1 MDAEIK
7 EMFNLM
13 LSKFDDMQ
21 NQMDKK
27 FDDMQNQ
34 MDKKFDNMQNQID
47 KNTHE
52 LNEFR
57 QELTHVKQEL
67 THVEQ
72 QLTHVEQRINNMQNL
87 LETEIRHNIKIIAEG
102 HGAIAEKQS
111 KFTADVDAVK
121 GKQELIEIRLKMLES
136 DVQELKQR
144 VI

>member
-27 FDDMQNQ
+27 FDDVQNQ

-57 QELTHVKQEL
+57 QEL

>member
-13 LSKFDDMQ
+13 LSKFD
-21 NQMDKK
+21 N
-27 FDDMQNQ
+27 MQNQ

-57 QELTHVKQEL
+57 QEL

>member
-57 QELTHVKQEL
+57 QEL

>member
-27 FDDMQNQ
+27 FDDVQNQ

-57 QELTHVKQEL
+57 QELADVK
-67 THVEQ
+67 
-72 QLTHVEQRINNMQNL
+72 QRINNMQNL

>member
-13 LSKFDDMQ
+13 LSKFD
-21 NQMDKK
+21 N
-27 FDDMQNQ
+27 MQNQ

-57 QELTHVKQEL
+57 QEL

-136 DVQELKQR
+136 DVQ
-144 VI
+144 

>member
-27 FDDMQNQ
+27 FDDVQNQ

-57 QELTHVKQEL
+57 QEL

-111 KFTADVDAVK
+111 KFIADVDAVK

>member
-1 MDAEIK
+1 MGAEIK

-13 LSKFDDMQ
+13 LSKFDNMQ

-57 QELTHVKQEL
+57 QELADVK
-67 THVEQ
+67 
-72 QLTHVEQRINNMQNL
+72 QRINNMQNL

-111 KFTADVDAVK
+111 KFIADVDAVK

>member
-1 MDAEIK
+1 MDAEFK

-21 NQMDKK
+21 NQIDKK
-27 FDDMQNQ
+27 FDDIQNQ
-34 MDKKFDNMQNQID
+34 IGKKFDDMQNQID

-57 QELTHVKQEL
+57 QELTDVK
-67 THVEQ
+67 
-72 QLTHVEQRINNMQNL
+72 QRINNMQNL

-111 KFTADVDAVK
+111 KFTADVDVVK

-144 VI
+144 AI

>member
-7 EMFNLM
+7 EMFNLI

-34 MDKKFDNMQNQID
+34 MDK
-47 KNTHE
+47 NTHE

-57 QELTHVKQEL
+57 QELADVK
-67 THVEQ
+67 
-72 QLTHVEQRINNMQNL
+72 QRINNMQNL

-111 KFTADVDAVK
+111 KFIADVDAVK

>member
-13 LSKFDDMQ
+13 LS
-21 NQMDKK
+21 K

-57 QELTHVKQEL
+57 QEL

-102 HGAIAEKQS
+102 HGI
-111 KFTADVDAVK
+111 
-121 GKQELIEIRLKMLES
+121 
-136 DVQELKQR
+136 LKQGMYFINIIPVFLCQAFILF
-144 VI
+144 VIFKAIINDVNILLILFNSLDFFI

>member
-13 LSKFDDMQ
+13 LS
-21 NQMDKK
+21 K

-57 QELTHVKQEL
+57 QEL